1 MSVCSCMHL
10 CVCVR
15 ARVCMYACV
24 RLYVMWCSLLCSS
37 VCIQTRISSI
47 SRHSFPLC
55 SSTCHLM
62 LPSPGTFI
70 STPIKWRHC
79 LVDIYIIIFN
89 MFYGTCAIHVH
100 VQLYGITFTEN
111 NTFLL

>member
-10 CVCVR
+10 CVCAR
-15 ARVCMYACV
+15 ACMYVCMRASLCV
-24 RLYVMWCSLLCSS
+24 WCTLLCSS

-62 LPSPGTFI
+62 FPSPGTFI

-79 LVDIYIIIFN
+79 LVDIFL
-89 MFYGTCAIHVH
+89 TC
-100 VQLYGITFTEN
+100 FTERARYMYMYN
-111 NTFLL
+111 SMV